1 MKLRLNKLEKQIF
14 NINEWR
20 EYIACKKSGLSN
32 KWFPDFQIS
41 NDKLSIY
48 DVPDPDASYMD
59 QDSFIERINYFALT
73 YNAYEDKEL
82 FDKYKKICDEYFEEG
97 KHRDSLQHLR
107 ALLFFLQRQ
116 EHFSGPNDNYA
127 NEIINLVK
135 DIRSL
140 ILQNQ

>member
-1 MKLRLNKLEKQIF
+1 MFLMMFQNRLGSLWTKI
-14 NINEWR
+14 
-20 EYIACKKSGLSN
+20 
-32 KWFPDFQIS
+32 D
-41 NDKLSIY
+41 
-48 DVPDPDASYMD
+48 
-59 QDSFIERINYFALT
+59 
-73 YNAYEDKEL
+73 EL